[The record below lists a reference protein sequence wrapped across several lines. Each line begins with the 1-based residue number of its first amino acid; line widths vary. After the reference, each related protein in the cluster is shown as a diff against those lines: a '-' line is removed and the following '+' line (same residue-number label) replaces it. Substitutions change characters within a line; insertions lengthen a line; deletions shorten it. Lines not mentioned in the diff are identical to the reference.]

1 MVLAIV
7 SDIRYFALV
16 LGLLVFTFTQAFIL
30 LHAPNGVHASFSFAH
45 DGVELPFGKWSSSLI
60 HTFNMMLGE
69 FDMEWFDYSVSRPF
83 TQFVFIIYMF
93 IVSIVLLNLLI
104 AIMADSYSRVQS
116 KARSEGLSQKAKIM
130 LEMLALQSSQE
141 NERYE
146 KEVTWVHLLKP
157 RHRQLHS
164 EQDWQGQINA
174 VEKHIR
180 HALEK
185 SQEDIVRNIGSQIR
199 QLRTAVYNLQQDT
212 VDFEHSEADN
222 LKNQNLQKSRKTGAD
237 TQHRKRGNDGSVG
250 PGGNGPGG
258 SAGGDVL
265 HTPSPQCGPGRWSG
279 HESDPVYVM
288 LRRKPNGTPTRT
300 PAGSPGPLFTQQ
312 RPKL

>member
-1 MVLAIV
+1 MPHLTNLVFVSDLFLLLQLALSFGALASILAYLNLLFYGRGFPSLSPIIRMVLAIV

-30 LHAPNGVHASFSFAH
+30 LHAPNGVHASFSYAQ
-45 DGVELPFGKWSSSLI
+45 DGVELPFGKWGSALI
-60 HTFNMMLGE
+60 HTFNMMLGD
-69 FDMEWFDYSVSRPF
+69 FDMEWFDYSVSKSF
-83 TQFVFIIYMF
+83 TQFVFLVYMF

-130 LEMLALQSSQE
+130 LEMLALQSSKE
-141 NERYE
+141 NDRYE

-180 HALEK
+180 HALEG
-185 SQEDIVRNIGSQIR
+185 SQDDIVRHLGSQIQ
-199 QLRTAVYNLQQDT
+199 QLRTAVYNLQPGT
-212 VDFEHSEADN
+212 AVMEHSVTD
-222 LKNQNLQKSRKTGAD
+222 
-237 TQHRKRGNDGSVG
+237 
-250 PGGNGPGG
+250 
-258 SAGGDVL
+258 
-265 HTPSPQCGPGRWSG
+265 
-279 HESDPVYVM
+279 
-288 LRRKPNGTPTRT
+288 KPNHQKKKNLDPQ
-300 PAGSPGPLFTQQ
+300 L
-312 RPKL
+312 